1 MLSNQVSVL
10 TARLLSLFYTSKS
23 SASGH
28 SRPGSCKRRTSTVRV
43 ACQNSIR
50 HAAKHDRANCSG
62 GIQSLWRNAGGTADR
77 KEKVMTHRTSQNPPP
92 HHDLREQECC
102 FLFFLPV
109 PGIYLFL
116 TGCGVRLWVNVCLCG
131 CLIFPSGEWVIVDV
145 AT

>member
-1 MLSNQVSVL
+1 MIVQQQLGAFSGHSSCWRYFLLSNQVSVL

-62 GIQSLWRNAGGTADR
+62 GIQSLWSNAGGSADR
-77 KEKVMTHRTSQNPPP
+77 KEKMMTHRTSQNPPP
-92 HHDLREQECC
+92 PSR
-102 FLFFLPV
+102 FTGTGMLFPFFSPSPRHLS
-109 PGIYLFL
+109 FFD
-116 TGCGVRLWVNVCLCG
+116 RLWGQTLG
-131 CLIFPSGEWVIVDV
+131 
-145 AT
+145 